1 MEQVN
6 CFVDI
11 PFGVPAMNEVLN
23 AKGNVFGYG
32 KRRTSSYT
40 VMKKKYG
47 RMIAAELVM
56 QQCVPETPYYRIEPS
71 FVWYEPYMRRDLDNI
86 VAGHKFVFDSVV
98 DVGILSNDNLLHIQ
112 KISDEYAPSD
122 TGKRHVHVSWE
133 IIQ

>member
-23 AKGNVFGYG
+23 AKGNVFGCG

-56 QQCVPETPYYRIEPS
+56 QQCVPETPYDMIEPS
-71 FVWYEPYMRRDLDNI
+71 FVWYEPHRRRDLDNI
-86 VAGHKFVFDSVV
+86 SGGGRKFILDSIVA
-98 DVGILSNDNLLHIQ
+98 VGIISNDNLVHIQ
-112 KISDEYAPSD
+112 KMSDDYAPSE
-122 TGKRHVHVSWE
+122 TGGRYVHVSWKV
-133 IIQ
+133 I